1 MSVYE
6 ELLSK
11 CGLDKSELDSK
22 IEQFSSKNPD
32 LNKEICAFFVAKEL
46 GVEIDDS
53 KLVITPLNLLD
64 ESSKNANILVYV
76 ERAFPKKEFNS
87 QNNKSGN
94 LQNVIVTDN
103 TCQMQL
109 TLWNQETELNRG
121 DVVLVTNIYVNVFKD
136 EKKLNTSKFS
146 SIKIKDSQRVERVYN
161 EKKLYELQDK
171 DTNLSV
177 TGIIKSKSEI
187 KQFESQG
194 QSKNVLRF
202 VLSDNG
208 FQNNCAAWGKSVDVI
223 SAIDLNSKIKI
234 DNCYAKLNKGQMELH
249 LNDFCKINVLEK
261 DCSDYIS
268 PKKNLSELA
277 FNEVSEI
284 NTKVKSILSSRYT
297 RVCKVCGNPMMK
309 VEENYFCSVCNSE
322 QESYAKAN
330 AILLLEDESGT
341 TNAILTKKILVQLL
355 NCDENELE
363 SKINTFDFTT
373 LEIHAN
379 GYLRKNKNNES
390 EFFVNNLI

>member
-22 IEQFSSKNPD
+22 LEQFLSKNPD
-32 LNKEICAFFVAKEL
+32 LNKDIAAFFVAKEL

-64 ESSKNANILVYV
+64 DNTKNANILVSV
-76 ERAFPKKEFNS
+76 ERAFPKKEFTG
-87 QNNKSGN
+87 QKGQGV

-103 TCQMQL
+103 TAKMQL
-109 TLWNQETELNRG
+109 TLWNQETQLNQG

-146 SIKIKDSQRVERVYN
+146 NIKIKDSKKIERVYN

-171 DTNLSV
+171 DTGLSV
-177 TGIIKSKSEI
+177 TGILKEKNEI
-187 KQFESQG
+187 KTFESQG

-202 VLSDNG
+202 VLSNEG
-208 FQNNCAAWGKSVDVI
+208 FQNNCVAWGKSVDLI
-223 SAIDLNSKIKI
+223 SPINANTKIKI

-249 LNDFCKINVLEK
+249 LNDYCKVNILEEN
-261 DCSDYIS
+261 CAEYIC
-268 PKKNLSELA
+268 PKKNISELA

-284 NTKVKSILSSRYT
+284 SAKIKSIISSRYV
-297 RVCKVCGNPMMK
+297 RVCKVCGNTMMK
-309 VEENYFCSVCNSE
+309 VEENYFCSVCNAE

-330 AILLLEDESGT
+330 AILLLEDESGN
-341 TNAILTKKILVQLL
+341 TNAILTKKILMQLL
-355 NCDENELE
+355 NCNENELE
-363 SKINTFDFTT
+363 NKINTFDFTN
-373 LEIHAN
+373 LELHAN
-379 GYLRKNKNNES
+379 GYLRKNKNEES